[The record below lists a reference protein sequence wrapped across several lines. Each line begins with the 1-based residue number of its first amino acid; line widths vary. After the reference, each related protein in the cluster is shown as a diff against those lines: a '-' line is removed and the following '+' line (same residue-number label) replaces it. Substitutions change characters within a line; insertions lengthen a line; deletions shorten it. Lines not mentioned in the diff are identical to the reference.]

1 MLKHLEIP
9 EYKDIDFSAE
19 CISHPAL
26 KAVMKFCNDP
36 SLSATRNAF
45 NSHNFNFSK
54 VSIDDVLKEINKSR
68 KMMQNTG
75 IPNNTFHGCVFV

>member
-1 MLKHLEIP
+1 
-9 EYKDIDFSAE
+9 
-19 CISHPAL
+19 
-26 KAVMKFCNDP
+26 MKFFNHP
-36 SLSATRNAF
+36 SVSAIRNAF
-45 NSHNFNFSK
+45 NSQNFSFSK